1 MAQPQQ
7 LRDYTRYLAS
17 REQHYQLDDYT
28 VQESYAASQQA
39 ISAHQLWSNAQ
50 DDILRHKPTWHM
62 DPEILYREDEDVDS
76 IFFYIQAD
84 NTWWELKELG
94 HRPFPVHCIT
104 RQPIHFLPD
113 DSVLTCVGYFTFNQ
127 RTYAEA
133 RETMD
138 MYLTDTEDPVVCLRI
153 NIPRYFD
160 LYRA

>member
-7 LRDYTRYLAS
+7 VRDYFRYLSS
-17 REQHYQLDDYT
+17 REQYDHLDDYT

-94 HRPFPVHCIT
+94 HRRFPVQCIT

-113 DSVLTCVGYFTFNQ
+113 DSVLTCIGYFTFNQ
-127 RTYAEA
+127 RTCK
-133 RETMD
+133 
-138 MYLTDTEDPVVCLRI
+138 LGIVI
-153 NIPRYFD
+153 S
-160 LYRA
+160 